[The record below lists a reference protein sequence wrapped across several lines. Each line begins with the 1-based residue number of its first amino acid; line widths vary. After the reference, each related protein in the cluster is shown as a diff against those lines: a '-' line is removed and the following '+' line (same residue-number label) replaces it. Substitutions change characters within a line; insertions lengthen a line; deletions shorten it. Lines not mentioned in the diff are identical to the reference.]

1 MMVYRSR
8 VEKRHEQF
16 SVDCL
21 ADFDGGL
28 HVALFEGKAAL
39 VTGGGGGIGRAAA
52 LAFARE
58 GASVTIGNRD
68 VERGEETVELIR
80 KAGGSAA
87 FLRTDITVAADNE
100 ALVAFAAREF
110 GGLDFAFNNA
120 GVFPRLSP
128 ITELS
133 EQDFD
138 LAMSTNAKG
147 TWLSMKY
154 ELRHMQGQGHGVIV
168 NNASVGGI
176 LGQSF
181 GFAAYVASKHAVVGL
196 TKCAA
201 LENAKAGVRVNVI
214 CPGIIDTDMAKS
226 FADNLGITP
235 EQFGEAHPV
244 GRNGRP
250 EEIASAV
257 IYLCTDGAAFM
268 TGSTVVMDGGLS
280 AQ

>member
-1 MMVYRSR
+1 MSFRIADKNEVA
-8 VEKRHEQF
+8 E
-16 SVDCL
+16 L
-21 ADFDGGL
+21 A
-28 HVALFEGKAAL
+28 K
-39 VTGGGGGIGRAAA
+39 
-52 LAFARE
+52 
-58 GASVTIGNRD
+58 
-68 VERGEETVELIR
+68 
-80 KAGGSAA
+80 
-87 FLRTDITVAADNE
+87 
-100 ALVAFAAREF
+100 
-110 GGLDFAFNNA
+110 
-120 GVFPRLSP
+120 
-128 ITELS
+128 
-133 EQDFD
+133 
-138 LAMSTNAKG
+138 
-147 TWLSMKY
+147 
-154 ELRHMQGQGHGVIV
+154 
-168 NNASVGGI
+168 
-176 LGQSF
+176 QSF

>member
-1 MMVYRSR
+1 MM
-8 VEKRHEQF
+8 
-16 SVDCL
+16 
-21 ADFDGGL
+21 
-28 HVALFEGKAAL
+28 
-39 VTGGGGGIGRAAA
+39 
-52 LAFARE
+52 
-58 GASVTIGNRD
+58 
-68 VERGEETVELIR
+68 
-80 KAGGSAA
+80 
-87 FLRTDITVAADNE
+87 
-100 ALVAFAAREF
+100 
-110 GGLDFAFNNA
+110 
-120 GVFPRLSP
+120 
-128 ITELS
+128 
-133 EQDFD
+133 
-138 LAMSTNAKG
+138 TNAKG

-154 ELRHMQGQGHGVIV
+154 ELRQMQSQGHGVIV

-201 LENAKAGVRVNVI
+201 LENAKSGVRVNVI
-214 CPGIIDTDMAKS
+214 CPGIIDTDMAES
-226 FADNLGITP
+226 FAENLGITP

-268 TGSTVVMDGGLS
+268 TGSTIVIDGGLS